1 MNKILLSGRLTK
13 DVELRALQ
21 NNNKVA
27 HGTIAVRRDFKEN
40 GEYKTDFIDY
50 VAFNNQA
57 DYLDRY
63 TKKGDLIELSG
74 RWQVRN
80 YQDKSGKTQ
89 YVNEVV
95 IESVSSLT
103 PKEKPESA
111 PTYENIEDIDTTSNM
126 DDLPF

>member
-1 MNKILLSGRLTK
+1 MNKVILSGRNTK
-13 DVELRALQ
+13 DVELRVLQ
-21 NNNKVA
+21 NNTKVA

-40 GEYKTDFIDY
+40 GEYQTDFIDY

-57 DYLDRY
+57 EYLDRY

-80 YQDKSGKTQ
+80 YQDRSGKTQ
-89 YVNEVV
+89 YINEVV

-103 PKEKPESA
+103 PREKPE
-111 PTYENIEDIDTTSNM
+111 PTHENIEDIDTTDFS
-126 DDLPF
+126 DLPF